1 MASQIKKILL
11 REILDSRGNLT
22 VEAEVQSAKLKAM
35 AAAPSGASVGKYEAK
50 AFPKGGP
57 SAAIKIFREKLEKKV
72 LGQEINYEKI
82 DKIIKEFDPNREIIC
97 GNLSTAIS
105 LAVAKLQA
113 FERGIEFY
121 QLMGAKFSL
130 PLPLGNIIG
139 GGVHSGKGSPE
150 LQEFLILPIGAKTF
164 KEAAIANSQVHKAA
178 GKIIDEK
185 MPNFTRGRND
195 EGAWAPPATIEEAIE
210 ILKEAVDQVN
220 SEQKLKIRIGID
232 LAASEFYD
240 SKSGKYNYKNMSL
253 SAEDQVHFVVELFD
267 RFNLYYFED
276 PLQEEDFDSFAEVK
290 KQIGKK
296 CLIVGDDL
304 TVTNP
309 QRVET
314 AISKDSMNSLIVKP
328 NQIGSLSE
336 TESVIKLA
344 KRNNLLPIVSHRS
357 GETVDVSIAHIAVG
371 HMCPIIKTGAVG
383 GERVAKLDEL
393 IRIEETTKASLS
405 SIKL

>member
-1 MASQIKKILL
+1 MVAAIKKILL

-22 VEAEVQSAKLKAM
+22 IEAEVHSAKLKAI

-57 SAAIKIFREKLEKKV
+57 AEAIKIFKEKIEKKI

-82 DKIIKEFDPNREIIC
+82 DKIIKEFDPNREVLC

-113 FERGIEFY
+113 FEKGIEFY
-121 QLMGAKFSL
+121 ELMGKKFSL

-150 LQEFLILPIGAKTF
+150 LQEFLILPVGAKTF
-164 KEAAIANSQVHKAA
+164 KEAVIANSQVHKAVSR
-178 GKIIDEK
+178 IIDVK

-210 ILKEAVDQVN
+210 ILDEAVDEVN
-220 SEQKLKIRIGID
+220 SNLNLKIRTGID

-240 SKSGKYNYKNMSL
+240 SKSKKYNYRNMSL
-253 SAEDQVHFVVELFD
+253 GAEDQVHFVVELFD
-267 RFNLYYFED
+267 RFDLYYFED
-276 PLQEEDFDSFAEVK
+276 PLQEEDFDGFAKVND
-290 KQIGKK
+290 QIGNR

-304 TVTNP
+304 IVTNP
-309 QRVET
+309 QRLET
-314 AISKDSMNSLIVKP
+314 AIGKKSINSLIVKP

-336 TESVIKLA
+336 TENVIKLA
-344 KRNNLLPIVSHRS
+344 KRNNVLPIVSHRS
-357 GETVDVSIAHIAVG
+357 GETTDTSIAHIAAG
-371 HMCPIIKTGAVG
+371 FQCPVIKTGAVG
-383 GERVAKLDEL
+383 GERIAKLNEL
-393 IRIEETTKASLS
+393 IRIEEKTKAKISQ
-405 SIKL
+405 IKL